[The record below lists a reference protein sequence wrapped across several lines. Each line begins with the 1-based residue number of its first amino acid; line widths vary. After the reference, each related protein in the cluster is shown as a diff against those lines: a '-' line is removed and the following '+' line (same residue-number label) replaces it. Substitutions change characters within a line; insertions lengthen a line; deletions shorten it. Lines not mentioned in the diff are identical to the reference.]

1 MPMKR
6 PPFLSHLC
14 INNLVTNWRFA
25 TKDFFKMMSFIFT
38 AIIIVLSFGAGG
50 YMGLE
55 YGKILGEEA
64 VIEQRKKAEKKKN
77 RTAKK

>member
-1 MPMKR
+1 
-6 PPFLSHLC
+6 
-14 INNLVTNWRFA
+14 
-25 TKDFFKMMSFIFT
+25 MMSFIFT